1 MFTFWKV
8 NLTAQ
13 SKSDSLREQVYQT
26 LRSALRK
33 GRIGSSRIAT
43 ERDLADELRVS
54 RTPVREALALLMHEG
69 LVSYSSRGF
78 SPPEL
83 SRRDI
88 SDLFEIRRM
97 LEPGA
102 LAATIDHLS
111 AHDVKSLRQLL
122 MEQESADVAGDVT
135 AFTAANLQ
143 FRAVWLAA
151 VPNEQ
156 LRALIELH
164 DDHVQWMREATL
176 HDDKVR
182 KKVVAGLRTILTAID
197 AGKPAAVAAAM
208 LEHMN
213 AAERALAQTVESSS
227 TGHTTA

>member
-1 MFTFWKV
+1 M
-8 NLTAQ
+8 TAQ
-13 SKSDSLREQVYQT
+13 SKSDSLRDQVYQT

-33 GRIGSSRIAT
+33 GRIGSKRTAT
-43 ERDLADELRVS
+43 ERDLAEELRVS

-69 LVSYSSRGF
+69 LISYSSRGF
-78 SPPEL
+78 SPAEL

-111 AHDVKSLRQLL
+111 AHDVKSLRQFL
-122 MEQESADVAGDVT
+122 MEQESADAAGGVAV
-135 AFTAANLQ
+135 FTAANLQ

-176 HDDKVR
+176 HDGKVR
-182 KKVVAGLRTILTAID
+182 KKVVSGLRSILTAID
-197 AGKPAAVAAAM
+197 AGKPPAVAAAM

-227 TGHTTA
+227 TGRTTA